1 VEARCLAE
9 RDVHRYGIPRTD
21 LKVTLDGVEIK
32 PALALG
38 GWVALERSP
47 DGTMMMDDLVLTETE
62 VTPVMTKLCIAALRS
77 RPCTTTWTSDV
88 PKK

>member
-1 VEARCLAE
+1 MEARCLAE

-38 GWVALERSP
+38 GWVALEPSP
-47 DGTMMMDDLVLTETE
+47 DGTMVMDDLVLTETE
-62 VTPVMTKLCIAALRS
+62 VTPVMTKLLHSGIEITALHNHL
-77 RPCTTTWTSDV
+77 DQ
-88 PKK
+88 